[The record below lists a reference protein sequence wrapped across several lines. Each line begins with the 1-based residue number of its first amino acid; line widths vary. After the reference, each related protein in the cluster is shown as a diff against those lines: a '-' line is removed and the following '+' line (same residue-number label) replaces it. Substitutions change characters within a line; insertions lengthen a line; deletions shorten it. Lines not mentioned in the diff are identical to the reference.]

1 MPGSPHVIPPTGLS
15 TRRARS
21 LALQRRAAWK
31 FLTHRLSVQGTL
43 VNTSML
49 CEARTGLVTFQP
61 LPTVTAQPF
70 PGEHTLL
77 LFWPFADNVCFFF
90 KKKKE
95 RTKRKV
101 LNKPTQISWEE
112 EHMSNKTHLWPCF
125 FREPLQDLS
134 LLKSPSE
141 KQEYSACVALWILLY
156 WLQVFLAVSIL
167 RSLTWLLFH
176 AACVLSF

>member
-15 TRRARS
+15 PRRARS
-21 LALQRRAAWK
+21 LALQRRA
-31 FLTHRLSVQGTL
+31 HRLSVQGTL

-49 CEARTGLVTFQP
+49 CEARTRLVTFQP
-61 LPTVTAQPF
+61 LPTVTAQSF
-70 PGEHTLL
+70 PREQTLL

-90 KKKKE
+90 KKKRRKKKE
-95 RTKRKV
+95 WTKRKV

-112 EHMSNKTHLWPCF
+112 EHMSNKTHLWPCL
-125 FREPLQDLS
+125 FREPLQNLS

-141 KQEYSACVALWILLY
+141 KQEYSECVALWILLY